1 MFFFSLECIGVL
13 SVLSKKRKTTT
24 ESLDLIS
31 GDKEN
36 VGNVSKRYA
45 IHIVLKAITTLSEPC
60 GYPALPCYNGMIEK
74 QFKLWSHS
82 ILM

>member
-1 MFFFSLECIGVL
+1 M
-13 SVLSKKRKTTT
+13 
-24 ESLDLIS
+24 SLDLIS

-45 IHIVLKAITTLSEPC
+45 IHIVPKAITELSEPC
-60 GYPALPCYNGMIEK
+60 GYPTLPCYNGMIEK

-82 ILM
+82 ILMWLKRKREREVLRVQAVLSLL